1 MKTARGACNAAKGV
15 MLAAAIAPRRGPLVA
30 LATLLALGGCAALAP
45 DVTPPD
51 PNRSV
56 TLSEW
61 SGRFA
66 ALYTQPGTPG
76 ETQNASGRFR
86 LTQRD
91 GKTLLELSTPIGQT
105 IAQAQVDPQGA
116 RLTDHQGRHYQAASV
131 EALTEQL
138 FGWRVPVLRLPAW
151 LQGQF
156 GPAGQAGPG
165 QSWAGLEAGWE
176 LRVENW
182 LDDRSVRTLQLSWPA
197 AGVAADRRLR
207 LRLIVDS
214 AS

>member
-1 MKTARGACNAAKGV
+1 MNAARGASTGV
-15 MLAAAIAPRRGPLVA
+15 MVDTHCATAGRRRVALAAAATALV
-30 LATLLALGGCAALAP
+30 LGGCAALAP
-45 DVTPPD
+45 DTPAPERARGIA
-51 PNRSV
+51 P
-56 TLSEW
+56 SEW
-61 SGRFA
+61 SGRFS

-86 LTQRD
+86 ITQRD

-105 IAQAQVDPQGA
+105 IAQAQVDSQGA
-116 RLTDHQGRHYQAASV
+116 RLTDNQGRHYQAASV
-131 EALTEQL
+131 ESLTEQL

-156 GPAGQAGPG
+156 GPAGQAGAG
-165 QSWAGLEAGWE
+165 QSWTGHEAGWE
-176 LRVENW
+176 LRLENW

-197 AGVAADRRLR
+197 SGIAADRRLR
-207 LRLIVDS
+207 LRLIVDA

>member
-1 MKTARGACNAAKGV
+1 MNTAREAGTGAMADGHCAAVKRRRV
-15 MLAAAIAPRRGPLVA
+15 ALAAAA
-30 LATLLALGGCAALAP
+30 ATLVLGGCAALSPDATAP
-45 DVTPPD
+45 EPL
-51 PNRSV
+51 RSV
-56 TLSEW
+56 APSEW
-61 SGRFA
+61 SGRFS

-86 LTQRD
+86 ITQRD

-105 IAQAQVDPQGA
+105 IAQAQVDGQGA
-116 RLTDHQGRHYQAASV
+116 RLTDNQGRHYQAASV
-131 EALTEQL
+131 ESLTEQL

-165 QSWAGLEAGWE
+165 QSWTGHEAGWE
-176 LRVENW
+176 LRLENW

-197 AGVAADRRLR
+197 SGIAADRRLR
-207 LRLIVDS
+207 LRLIVDA

>member
-1 MKTARGACNAAKGV
+1 MNKARGACDAAT
-15 MLAAAIAPRRGPLVA
+15 AAALTAAAAPRRGAMTA
-30 LATLLALGGCAALAP
+30 LAAMLALGGCAALTPDAAP
-45 DVTPPD
+45 PGAAP
-51 PNRSV
+51 
-56 TLSEW
+56 SEW
-61 SGRFA
+61 AGRFS

-105 IAQAQVDPQGA
+105 IAQAQVDQQGA

-131 EALTEQL
+131 ESLTEQL

-156 GPAGQAGPG
+156 GAAGQ
-165 QSWAGLEAGWE
+165 
-176 LRVENW
+176 
-182 LDDRSVRTLQLSWPA
+182 
-197 AGVAADRRLR
+197 
-207 LRLIVDS
+207 
-214 AS
+214 

>member
-1 MKTARGACNAAKGV
+1 
-15 MLAAAIAPRRGPLVA
+15 MLV
-30 LATLLALGGCAALAP
+30 LGGCAALAP
-45 DVTPPD
+45 DAIPPD
-51 PNRSV
+51 PTRSV
-56 TLSEW
+56 TPSEW
-61 SGRFA
+61 TGRFA

-86 LTQRD
+86 LSQRD

-105 IAQAQVDPQGA
+105 IAQAQVDQQGA

-165 QSWAGLEAGWE
+165 QSWAGHEAGWE

-197 AGVAADRRLR
+197 MGVAADRRLR
-207 LRLIVDS
+207 LRLIVDA

>member
-1 MKTARGACNAAKGV
+1 MNTARGACDAAT
-15 MLAAAIAPRRGPLVA
+15 AAALTAAVLPRRGAV
-30 LATLLALGGCAALAP
+30 ATLAAMLALGGCAALAP
-45 DVTPPD
+45 DAAPPGAA
-51 PNRSV
+51 PGPAP
-56 TLSEW
+56 SEW
-61 SGRFA
+61 AGRFS

-86 LTQRD
+86 LAQRD

-105 IAQAQVDPQGA
+105 IAQAQVDHQGA
-116 RLTDHQGRHYQAASV
+116 RLTDHQGRHYQATSV
-131 EALTEQL
+131 ESLTEQL

-165 QSWAGLEAGWE
+165 QNWTGHEAGWE

-207 LRLIVDS
+207 LRLIVDT